1 MLIRLEA
8 RKTAFFAPRRGVFFS
23 SDSGMYIATCN
34 TAGSSIAL
42 EGGGFMPRLSKKYK
56 QEWAFFLDYRNR
68 MKYNELCKKC
78 EKECKQSFRAIIV
91 DCPFERRSRNN
102 KRKEVR
108 TNGV

>member
-1 MLIRLEA
+1 
-8 RKTAFFAPRRGVFFS
+8 
-23 SDSGMYIATCN
+23 
-34 TAGSSIAL
+34 
-42 EGGGFMPRLSKKYK
+42 MPRLSKKYK
-56 QEWAFFLDYRNR
+56 QEWAFFLDHRNR

-91 DCPFERRSRNN
+91 DCPFERRGRNN